1 MEAAFYLLL
10 IIGHLGF
17 FDVIYFHIYK
27 CKLHELEQ
35 ARTEVGIHTARH
47 LIYGLQFLY
56 IANFRLYGSWIWL
69 PIAIYLLDVI
79 IAFSDVW
86 VEPNTRKP
94 QGGLPRGEYFIHILL
109 SLLVGMYLMLVLQ
122 QLYLDFDLPRA
133 FTYSPPHVPHV
144 LTVYMTLMGLGAV
157 GFFVF
162 DGLRLFKRIRLDVS
176 KI

>member
-1 MEAAFYLLL
+1 M
-10 IIGHLGF
+10 
-17 FDVIYFHIYK
+17 
-27 CKLHELEQ
+27 
-35 ARTEVGIHTARH
+35 
-47 LIYGLQFLY
+47 
-56 IANFRLYGSWIWL
+56 
-69 PIAIYLLDVI
+69 
-79 IAFSDVW
+79 
-86 VEPNTRKP
+86 
-94 QGGLPRGEYFIHILL
+94 HILL